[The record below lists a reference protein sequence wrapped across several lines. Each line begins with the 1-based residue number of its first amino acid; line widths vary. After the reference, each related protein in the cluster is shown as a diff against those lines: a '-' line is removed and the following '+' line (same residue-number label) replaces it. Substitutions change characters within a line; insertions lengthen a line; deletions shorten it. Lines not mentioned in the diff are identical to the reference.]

1 MNENKQEKRDKLYLR
16 MAFIWSENSYA
27 LRRRVGCLIVKNNS
41 IISDGYNGTPSGFRN
56 VCEYI
61 PNPDNGR
68 SMSEDK
74 SWEEMKE
81 NWDKG
86 NTLVTYP
93 YVLHAESNAIAK
105 LAKSNNSSEGATI
118 YITDEPCL
126 DCAKMIIQ
134 SGIRKVV
141 YSRSYRI
148 HSGIELLKKANIEVK
163 QITNLTEND

>member
-1 MNENKQEKRDKLYLR
+1 
-16 MAFIWSENSYA
+16 MAFTWSENSYA